1 MKKNTFKILLLLF
14 IGAGVMGAAIWIWG
28 DSIREFLKPVGPS
41 GTTLVLDGTITF
53 GRAISPDGRSVEDPA
68 TTFRLGEDIA
78 WVVQFEKGVR
88 AEELVVELHALTGD
102 GREIYLDSNKMEVEP
117 SDEGVYNLTSSK
129 AFWSMAPREL
139 AGNTHT
145 FRVKY
150 LRGGGVAAQGD
161 FSILSDGSAPAG
173 FP

>member
-1 MKKNTFKILLLLF
+1 MKKNKMILFSVLF
-14 IGAGVMGAAIWIWG
+14 AGVGFLGVGIWVWG

-41 GTTLVLDGTITF
+41 GAPLILDGTIGF
-53 GRAISPDGRSVEDPA
+53 GRVLSPDGRSVEEPA
-68 TTFRLGEDIA
+68 TTFKLGEDIA
-78 WVVQFEKGVR
+78 WVVHFEKGVR
-88 AEELVVELHALTGD
+88 ADELVVELHALTGD
-102 GREIYLDSNKMEVEP
+102 GREIFLDANKMEVEP
-117 SDEGVYNLTSSK
+117 DDEGVYNFTNSR

-150 LRGGGVAAQGD
+150 LRAGGVAAQGD
-161 FSILSDGSAPAG
+161 FSIVSGGSVPSD